1 VSCIGCRK
9 CFKAAE
15 EGQIEMDGFL
25 AKVNYDN
32 SPGTEI
38 VGKAACPT
46 GCLHTPEAH
55 MKERNKKEN
64 AA

>member
-1 VSCIGCRK
+1 
-9 CFKAAE
+9 
-15 EGQIEMDGFL
+15 MDGFL

-38 VGKAACPT
+38 VGKASCPT